1 LGWRVRA
8 EPEGHCRPLAGHQGT
23 TRRYRGGTH
32 GGEATMP
39 GRKAFAASVH
49 KLRGTQSQVR
59 RAATEQ
65 VPGVGSVGEPPDW
78 FTAEQ
83 GAVWRHTLGVAP
95 IHVLTGTDR
104 QLLTT
109 WCCAVVDHRT
119 AVRDVQARGQLVNG
133 VANPSL
139 RIANHAAGIILRALA
154 EMGFSPSSRAKLEI
168 TPGTGSGN
176 TFAEFAAANE

>member
-1 LGWRVRA
+1 
-8 EPEGHCRPLAGHQGT
+8 
-23 TRRYRGGTH
+23 
-32 GGEATMP
+32 MP
-39 GRKAFAASVH
+39 GRKAFAAGVH
-49 KLRGTQSQVR
+49 KLRGTRSKVK
-59 RAATEQ
+59 RAREQ
-65 VPGVGSVGEPPDW
+65 AAGVGSVGQPPSW
-78 FTAEQ
+78 FNAEQ
-83 GAVWRHTLGVAP
+83 RDVWRHTLAIAP

-119 AVRDVQARGQLVNG
+119 AVRDVAERGQLVG
-133 VANPSL
+133 AGKMPNPSL